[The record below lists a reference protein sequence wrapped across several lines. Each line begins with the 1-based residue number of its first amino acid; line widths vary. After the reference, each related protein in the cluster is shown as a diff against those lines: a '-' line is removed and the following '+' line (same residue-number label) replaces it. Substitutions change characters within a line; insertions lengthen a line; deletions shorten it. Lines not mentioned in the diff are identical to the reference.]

1 MCIRDRSD
9 IVRPILQGLH
19 DRVMGLA
26 TVHMGL
32 YQTSGQKDVQMD
44 ELVAG
49 VIRQITALGNQQRHK
64 PLIETQLEP
73 LRLIPDQAVP
83 LSLLLAELLTGV
95 SIQTGPGAG
104 PGVVTL
110 IEKEEG
116 QAQVRITGAPVAGLQ
131 PTSEPTPTVIGTQL
145 VRGFAQQIGG
155 RLQVSSTAGKIDVA
169 LEFPIRR
176 GNET

>member
-1 MCIRDRSD
+1 M
-9 IVRPILQGLH
+9 RPILQGLH
-19 DRVMGLA
+19 DRVMALA

-49 VIRQITALGNQQRHK
+49 VIRQITALDNQQRHK
-64 PLIETQLEP
+64 PLIETRLEP

-95 SIQTGPGAG
+95 AIQTGPDAG
-104 PGVVTL
+104 PVVVTL

-116 QAQVRITGAPVAGLQ
+116 QAQLRITGAAVAGQQ

-155 RLQVSSTAGKIDVA
+155 RLHVGSTADKIDVA
-169 LEFPIRR
+169 LEFPIR
-176 GNET
+176 GSNDT